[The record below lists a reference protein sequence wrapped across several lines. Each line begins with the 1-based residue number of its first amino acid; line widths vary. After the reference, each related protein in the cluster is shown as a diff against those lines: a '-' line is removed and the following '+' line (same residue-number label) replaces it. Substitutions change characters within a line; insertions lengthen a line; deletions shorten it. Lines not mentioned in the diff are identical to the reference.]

1 MITINTNPAANSS
14 AQDNLW
20 HVVTTDVTG
29 QSDFRFVFDVWVN
42 GVQKVRVKQ
51 FPEPGTSK
59 GYFDAAPVVRNEFTY
74 EWFEPLQTPYG
85 SQPDASG
92 QMALTYDL
100 RVGEDYSGITT
111 INDASGQTKVYNY
124 APPLWGRRVVNIGD
138 KLNKWLTNRPLV
150 INAGTNDNIFLP
162 FYTNDTTLQ
171 IECRTYDGSNAQI
184 DFESDP
190 ATTAC
195 PDGFIQANIGPAA
208 IMAALPIT
216 IANGVKYYTVNFK
229 GFETVQVNLICQ
241 PKYTTV
247 PLHFVNRWGMYD
259 TMLFDLVSRLTMDV
273 ERKGYERRDH
283 RFSGNSVT
291 YYDSNNVYHE
301 GNINHINKAM
311 FAYKLT
317 ADALSDAEWQWAA
330 ELIYSPRVLMEVD
343 GYYYPVTI
351 KTTNYEFSKWINNK
365 LRAFEIEVN
374 VNQDRYSHLR

>member
-1 MITINTNPAANSS
+1 MITINTNPSANSS
-14 AQDNLW
+14 AQDALW
-20 HVVTTDVTG
+20 HVATTDVTG
-29 QSDFRFVFDVWVN
+29 QSDFKFVFDVWVN

-59 GYFDAAPVVRNEFTY
+59 GYFDAGPVVRNEFNY
-74 EWFEPLQTPYG
+74 EWFEPLNTPYG

-92 QMALTYDL
+92 QMALTYEL
-100 RVGEDYSGITT
+100 RVGEDYSGVTYV
-111 INDASGQTKVYNY
+111 NEASGTTKVYNY
-124 APPLWGRRVVNIGD
+124 APPLWGRRKVNIGD

-150 INAGTNDNIFLP
+150 INAGQNDNIFIP

-184 DFESDP
+184 AFESDP

-216 IANGVKYYTVNFK
+216 IGNGVKYYDVNFK
-229 GFETVQVNLICQ
+229 GFETVRVVLTCN
-241 PKYTTV
+241 PKYETI

-283 RFSGNSVT
+283 RFDGNSVT

-301 GNINHINKAM
+301 GKINHINKAM
-311 FAYKLT
+311 FTYKLT
-317 ADALSDAEWQWAA
+317 ADALSDAEWHWAA
-330 ELIYSPRVLMEVD
+330 ELIYSPRILMKLD
-343 GYYYPVTI
+343 GDFYPVTI